1 MLDGIIK
8 KLAIILA
15 LCGGIA
21 CVLYFTDL
29 GAIIKGEA
37 EEKVKQKVEEFKKD
51 VEEKLNKKK
60 EDVKKEVEKVEDK
73 VEEKKDEVKKEIEKV
88 EDKIKDL
95 KKLKLK
101 DIIKWN
107 AGIVNLN

>member
-8 KLAIILA
+8 KLSLILI

-51 VEEKLNKKK
+51 VKEKLDKKK
-60 EDVKKEVEKVEDK
+60 EDVEKEVKKVEVK
-73 VEEKKDEVKKEIEKV
+73 VEEKKDEVKKEIKKA

-101 DIIKWN
+101 DVIK
-107 AGIVNLN
+107 

>member
-51 VEEKLNKKK
+51 VEEKLNRS
-60 EDVKKEVEKVEDK
+60 DVLVP
-73 VEEKKDEVKKEIEKV
+73 
-88 EDKIKDL
+88 
-95 KKLKLK
+95 
-101 DIIKWN
+101 N
-107 AGIVNLN
+107 